1 MFTFTDEDLTARRAK
16 LNDELGNKICIIEF
30 VKVNGEL
37 REMPCTLDTAYLP
50 PVALNEHHSTK
61 LFKPEVMSV
70 WCTNAEGW
78 RSFRVENVI
87 SIRTKD

>member
-1 MFTFTDEDLTARRAK
+1 MFKFTDEDIMTRRAK
-16 LNDELGNKICIIEF
+16 LNDELNKKICIVEF
-30 VKVNGEL
+30 TKIDGTL

-50 PVALNEHHSTK
+50 PVALKEHHSTK

-70 WCTNAEGW
+70 WCTDKEAW